1 MIDINSAIGAL
12 DELSI
17 VANKVSVTTDAFSE
31 HIELVGKALNS
42 LGITVKD
49 SLGRFRNFGDVYQEA
64 YNNVK
69 NAKDCDKKDIEPIGP
84 VSIEKIEIPKEKEF
98 FDFLEQNAYDY
109 IEPFFNSNIKPTELL
124 DNT

>member
-1 MIDINSAIGAL
+1 MIMIDIAIGAS
-12 DELSI
+12 EQLSMI
-17 VANKVSVTTDAFSE
+17 ANKISTTVDVFSE
-31 HIELVGKALNS
+31 HVELVSKALNS

-64 YNNVK
+64 YDNAK
-69 NAKDCDKKDIEPIGP
+69 KAKDCNKKDVEPIGP

-98 FDFLEQNAYDY
+98 FDFLEQNAYDH
-109 IEPFFNSNIKPTELL
+109 IESFFNSDIKHIELL